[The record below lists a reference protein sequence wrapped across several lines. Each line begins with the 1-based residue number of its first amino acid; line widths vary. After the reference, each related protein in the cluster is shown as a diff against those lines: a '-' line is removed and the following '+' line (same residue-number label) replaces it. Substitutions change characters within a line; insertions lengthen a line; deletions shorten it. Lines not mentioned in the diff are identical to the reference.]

1 MGTCVTYGARMTDVK
16 NETQSDMPDVV
27 SLAPKA
33 DTGLQARAAKVP
45 AGERNEKASLE
56 KASLTPV
63 FDAVVRDWRAKG
75 RDIPLRHKQA
85 VPAQKR
91 DAA

>member
-1 MGTCVTYGARMTDVK
+1 MGTGVTYGARMTDVK
-16 NETQSDMPDVV
+16 SEAQSDMPDVL
-27 SLAPKA
+27 SLASKTE
-33 DTGLQARAAKVP
+33 TGLQARAVKAPV
-45 AGERNEKASLE
+45 GEHNE

-63 FDAVVRDWRAKG
+63 FDAVIRDWRAKG
-75 RDIPLRHKQA
+75 RDIPLRHKQV